1 MNSVKRL
8 VTKWRE
14 KYSDWLRLHA
24 SNPEAAGA
32 AKQVFS
38 ALNAQLMAEL
48 PKLCSLTESLLLS
61 STASLSTIIYKLLE
75 KIQMQRPQVSSILI
89 A

>member
-1 MNSVKRL
+1 MKKVKKIR
-8 VTKWRE
+8 KIKNIDPYRQ
-14 KYSDWLRLHA
+14 
-24 SNPEAAGA
+24 SNPEASLA

-61 STASLSTIIYKLLE
+61 STASLSTIIYKLME
-75 KIQMQRPQVSSILI
+75 KIQMSRPQPSKSLG
-89 A
+89 